1 MTVSFPEKLTPLQRA
16 LIEGFFQEP
25 SAFRLTGGAALA
37 GFHLGHR
44 MSQDVDLFGPKEAD
58 LDEAARRVERV
69 AEQLGARVAR
79 IRTSRDFL
87 RMLVSRDDDQC
98 EVDLVRDLTPQVTEP
113 EMLGQLRVDSRR
125 EIAANKMAA
134 LVSRSEVRDLVDL
147 LHLELSGVDLEQALR
162 DAMTKD
168 AGLSP
173 DTLALS
179 VSWIPIEE
187 AGRLLASADLGG
199 LREFRDGIV
208 ARFRRLAFPGLS

>member
-1 MTVSFPEKLTPLQRA
+1 
-16 LIEGFFQEP
+16 
-25 SAFRLTGGAALA
+25 
-37 GFHLGHR
+37 